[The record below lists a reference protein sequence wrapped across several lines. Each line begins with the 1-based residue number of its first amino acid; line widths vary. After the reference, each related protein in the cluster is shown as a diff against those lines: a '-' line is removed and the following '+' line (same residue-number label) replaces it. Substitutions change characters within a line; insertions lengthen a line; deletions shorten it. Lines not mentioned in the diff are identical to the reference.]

1 MYLMWCSPT
10 ASPHT
15 QPRTV
20 FFPASVVGF
29 LSISRTLTF
38 PLPFRAIV
46 PAVIQPA
53 MPAPTTT
60 TSQFSA
66 KFFTTLGVYRGL
78 VNTLKPYASQ
88 LDKLR
93 ELALY
98 HLRRADFSKQGDSLV
113 CHRTLASMRKNR
125 PS

>member
-15 QPRTV
+15 HPRTV
-20 FFPASVVGF
+20 FFPASVGGF

-53 MPAPTTT
+53 IPAPTTT

-66 KFFTTLGVYRGL
+66 KFFTTFRRLSWTCEHALAFCLSTQYTWEISLISPPANRFF
-78 VNTLKPYASQ
+78 
-88 LDKLR
+88 
-93 ELALY
+93 ELE
-98 HLRRADFSKQGDSLV
+98 RSPEDV
-113 CHRTLASMRKNR
+113 I
-125 PS
+125 

>member
-1 MYLMWCSPT
+1 MYLIWCSPT
-10 ASPHT
+10 ASQQT

-20 FFPASVVGF
+20 FFPASVGGF
-29 LSISRTLTF
+29 RSMRRTLTL
-38 PLPFRAIV
+38 PLPFSAIV

-60 TSQFSA
+60 TPQFSA

-78 VNTLKPYASQ
+78 SNTLYPFAPEPRQS
-88 LDKLR
+88 R

-98 HLRRADFSKQGDSLV
+98 HLLRRRDFV
-113 CHRTLASMRKNR
+113 IERY
-125 PS
+125 

>member
-10 ASPHT
+10 ASPQT

-20 FFPASVVGF
+20 FFPASVGGF
-29 LSISRTLTF
+29 RSMRRTLTL
-38 PLPFRAIV
+38 PLPLRAIV

-78 VNTLKPYASQ
+78 SNTLEPFATEPRQS
-88 LDKLR
+88 R
-93 ELALY
+93 EFALLP
-98 HLRRADFSKQGDSLV
+98 LRRARVFEL
-113 CHRTLASMRKNR
+113 
-125 PS
+125 

>member
-10 ASPHT
+10 ASPQT

-20 FFPASVVGF
+20 FLPASVGGF
-29 LSISRTLTF
+29 RSMRRTLTF

-66 KFFTTLGVYRGL
+66 KFFTTFRSLSWTWEHAL
-78 VNTLKPYASQ
+78 AFQLNKPG
-88 LDKLR
+88 

-98 HLRRADFSKQGDSLV
+98 HLRRADFFELERSPEDV
-113 CHRTLASMRKNR
+113 M
-125 PS
+125 